1 MQMLEVPKP
10 TYNVIKTFWCPGMD
24 NKYRYKIIQIKKI

>member
-10 TYNVIKTFWCPGMD
+10 TYTASDYIKFLYLHIFYILPTFFF
-24 NKYRYKIIQIKKI
+24 